1 MPPTELLECGANE
14 IVRVSENQQDDSN
27 QIFAIESAAF
37 HSLRHRAWM
46 SPYHLYS
53 KWMQYAKEVVD
64 DSLCTN
70 RQMFIVRQ
78 VNELYKNI
86 HEQASWEL

>member
-1 MPPTELLECGANE
+1 
-14 IVRVSENQQDDSN
+14 
-27 QIFAIESAAF
+27 
-37 HSLRHRAWM
+37 M